1 MAEFSHLHLHTQ
13 YSLLDGAIRLDQLFP
28 KVLERGMKSVAI
40 TDHGNLFGALDFY
53 QRAKAHGVK
62 PIFGCETYIAPDRL
76 DKTERKSNH
85 MILLAK
91 DQTGWK
97 NLSYL
102 NSMGYLEGFYY
113 NPRIDK
119 KLLREHSQGLI
130 GLSACLGGEIAQT
143 IMRRGPEAAE
153 GVALEFQDIFGKG
166 NFFLE
171 VQPNGLEEQ
180 EKVNGHLVELA
191 RKTGIPLVATNDC
204 HYLNQTDAR
213 AHEILMCVQQKKTI
227 HDEKRLHHRNEAF
240 FVKTPAEMDAYF
252 SHLPEAMENAA
263 RIGELCN
270 VEFKLGETFLP
281 RFQVPDGMTAE
292 SYLQAIAEEG
302 LSKRL
307 AEANRRNQR
316 LPEDAYRAR
325 LALELGV
332 ITKMSFAGYF
342 LIVWDFIRYAKDHN
356 IPVGPGRGSGAGSL
370 VAYSLRITDID
381 PISNKLLF
389 ERFLN
394 PERVSMPDFDID
406 FCMNRRDE
414 VIQYVTRKYGKDNV
428 GQIVTMHQI
437 KARSGVRDIAR
448 AMAIPFAEADKVA
461 KFVPEPVQ
469 GKSPPIAEAI
479 EKEPRLK
486 ALYDENPTY
495 RELLD
500 VAKGL
505 EGLNRH
511 AGKHAAGVVICD
523 RPLWEYVPCFRPAG
537 DEDGIV
543 TQYDKDMVE
552 KAGLVKF
559 DFLGL
564 KTLTV
569 IQTCLDIV
577 NREKQAGGEEAL
589 DLSLIP
595 LDDVGVYKMISAAD
609 VTGVFQLESSG
620 FRELL
625 KKLKPDCFE
634 DIVAAGALYRPGPL
648 EGGMVDDFIERK
660 HGRKRVEYDHATLEP
675 ILKDTYG
682 VIVYQEQVMQISSA
696 LAGYSLG
703 KADLLRRAMGKKK
716 PEAMAKEKVAFLGGA
731 KQKGIDSRIA
741 ERVFDLMEKFAGYG
755 FNRSH
760 SAAYGLL
767 TYQTAYL
774 KRYWPVEFFA
784 ALLTCDKDDT
794 DAVVKFISEAR
805 SSGIAVL
812 RPDVN
817 ESDKE
822 FSVIVADPSPQPSPR
837 KRGEGD
843 QIPTAV
849 DSSDIPSPRP
859 RGEGKGEGSS
869 TKKVI
874 RFGLG
879 AVKGVGEGAVDIIK
893 LARDEGG
900 PFLSVFD
907 FCKRVDGRKVNRKV
921 LEALVKAGALDG
933 IAQQNGV
940 SRARVFCAID
950 MATERAAEAQRER
963 ESGQTSLLALFGGGG
978 GGASDKDGGG
988 NGAGKNGGGGG
999 NGNGHGLFEDK
1010 YPEGDEWMPKEL
1022 LAYEKESLGFYISGH
1037 PLDRFSGEIK
1047 RFTNAFAR
1055 NCFEKGERAEVIL
1068 AGVVTSYQERSM
1080 KNGTGKY
1087 AFMTLEDHTGQVE
1100 YIVNSKKVDDY
1111 RELLSSD
1118 DPLLVTGT
1126 VDAPFGEG
1134 ESVRERLRF
1143 NDAKLLSRIRA
1154 EKSSLL
1160 DIKLNADVVKAE
1172 QIQALE
1178 KLLRVHAG
1186 NCRTTLRLEIPKRS
1200 ETVLD
1205 LGDHYKVA
1213 ASDDLLARIEQI
1225 FGDRVAVLR

>member
-1 MAEFSHLHLHTQ
+1 MADFSHLHLHTQ

-62 PIFGCETYIAPDRL
+62 PIFGCETYIAPDRH

-119 KLLREHSQGLI
+119 KLLREHSEGLI
-130 GLSACLGGEIAQT
+130 GLSACLGGEVAQT

-153 GVALEFQDIFGKG
+153 GVAREFEDIFGKG

-180 EKVNGHLVELA
+180 ETVNGHLQELA

-204 HYLNQTDAR
+204 HYLNQSDAR

-227 HDEKRLHHRNEAF
+227 HDDKRLHHRNEAF

-252 SHLPEAMENAA
+252 KHLPEAMENAA

-292 SYLQAIAEEG
+292 SYLLAVAEEG
-302 LSKRL
+302 LARRV
-307 AEANRRNQR
+307 AEANRRSQR
-316 LPEDAYRAR
+316 LDEDAYRAR
-325 LALELGV
+325 LKLELSV

-414 VIQYVTRKYGKDNV
+414 VIQYVTQKYGKDNV

-500 VAKGL
+500 VAKRL

-511 AGKHAAGVVICD
+511 AGKHAAGVVIGD

-577 NREKQAGGEEAL
+577 NKEKAAAGPGGQEPL

-660 HGRKRVEYDHATLEP
+660 HGRKRVEYDHPTLEP

-716 PEAMAKEKVAFLGGA
+716 AEAMAKEKVAFLDGA
-731 KQKGIDSRIA
+731 KDKKIDPRIA

-774 KRYWPVEFFA
+774 KRYFPVEFYA

-794 DAVVKFISEAR
+794 DAVVKFISEAKTAGL
-805 SSGIAVL
+805 SVL

-817 ESDKE
+817 ESDKD
-822 FSVIVADPSPQPSPR
+822 FSVVEIASESGA
-837 KRGEGD
+837 K
-843 QIPTAV
+843 
-849 DSSDIPSPRP
+849 
-859 RGEGKGEGSS
+859 
-869 TKKVI
+869 KKVI

-879 AVKGVGEGAVDIIK
+879 AVKGVGEGAVDVVK
-893 LARDEGG
+893 QARDDGG
-900 PFLSVFD
+900 PFLSIFD

-921 LEALVKAGALDG
+921 LEALVKAGAFDG
-933 IAQQNGV
+933 IAQKNGV
-940 SRARVFCAID
+940 SRARLFCAID

-963 ESGQTSLLALFGGGG
+963 ESGQTSLLSLFGGAPAKKN
-978 GGASDKDGGG
+978 GAS
-988 NGAGKNGGGGG
+988 NGAGSNGASGR
-999 NGNGHGLFEDK
+999 NGANGHGLFDDK
-1010 YPEGDEWMPKEL
+1010 YPAGDEWMPKEL

-1037 PLDRFSGEIK
+1037 PLDRFAGEIK
-1047 RFTNAFAR
+1047 RYTNATAR

-1068 AGVVTSYQERSM
+1068 AGVVTSYQERPM
-1080 KNGTGKY
+1080 KNGSGKY

-1100 YIVNSKKVDDY
+1100 YIVNSKKVDDH
-1111 RELLSSD
+1111 REVLSGD
-1118 DPLLVTGT
+1118 EPLLVTGT
-1126 VDAPFGEG
+1126 VDAPFGDG
-1134 ESVRERLRF
+1134 ENVRERLRF
-1143 NDAKLLSRIRA
+1143 LDAKLLSRIRS

-1160 DIKLNADVVKAE
+1160 DIRLNADVIKSE
-1172 QIQALE
+1172 QLQSLE
-1178 KLLRVHAG
+1178 KLLRAHAG
-1186 NCRTTLRLEIPKRS
+1186 TCRTTLRMEIPKRS

-1205 LGDHYKVA
+1205 LGDDYKVA

-1225 FGDRVAVLR
+1225 FGERVAVLR

>member
-1 MAEFSHLHLHTQ
+1 MPDFTHLHLHTQ

-62 PIFGCETYIAPDRL
+62 PIFGCETYVAPDRL
-76 DKTERKSNH
+76 DKTERRSNH
-85 MILLAK
+85 LILLAK
-91 DQTGWK
+91 NEVGWK

-119 KLLREHSQGLI
+119 PLLRKHADGLI
-130 GLSACLGGEIAQT
+130 GLSACLGGEVAQT
-143 IMRRGPEAAE
+143 LMRRGPEAAE
-153 GVALEFQDIFGKG
+153 GAAREFADIFGKE

-171 VQPNGLEEQ
+171 MQPNGLEEQ
-180 EKVNGHLVELA
+180 ETVNGHLLELSK
-191 RKTGIPLVATNDC
+191 KTGIGVIATNDC

-227 HDEKRLHHRNEAF
+227 HDEKRLHHRNDAF
-240 FVKTPAEMDAYF
+240 FVKTPAEMESYF
-252 SHLPEAMENAA
+252 AHIPEALENAA
-263 RIGELCN
+263 RIGALCN

-281 RFQVPDGMTAE
+281 KFQVPDGMTAE
-292 SYLQAIAEEG
+292 SYLQAIAEDG
-302 LSKRL
+302 LKKRI
-307 AEANRRNQR
+307 E
-316 LPEDAYRAR
+316 EAYRRGDKVDGDVYAAR

-332 ITKMSFAGYF
+332 IQKMQFAGYF
-342 LIVWDFIRYAKDHN
+342 LIVWDFIRHAKEQR

-370 VAYSLRITDID
+370 VAYSMRITDID
-381 PISNKLLF
+381 PIINKLLF

-414 VIQYVTRKYGKDNV
+414 VIGYVQQKYGKDNV

-448 AMAIPFAEADKVA
+448 AMAVPFAEADKVA
-461 KFVPEPVQ
+461 KFVPEPIQ
-469 GKSPPIAEAI
+469 GKSLPIAEAI

-486 ALYDENPTY
+486 ALYDESPVY

-511 AGKHAAGVVICD
+511 AGKHAAGVVIGD

-537 DEDGIV
+537 DEAGIV

-569 IQTCLDIV
+569 IQICLDHV
-577 NREKQAGGEEAL
+577 NRERAAKGEAEL

-595 LDDVGVYKMISAAD
+595 LDDENVYKMISDAD

-625 KKLKPDCFE
+625 KKLRPDCFE

-660 HGRKRVEYDHATLEP
+660 HGRKKVEYDHPTLEP

-716 PEAMAKEKVAFLGGA
+716 AEVMAKEKAGFLDGS
-731 KQKGIDSRIA
+731 KQKKVDGRIA

-774 KRYWPVEFFA
+774 KRYFPVEFFA

-794 DAVVKFISEAR
+794 DAVVKFIAEAK
-805 SSGIAVL
+805 SDGIAVL

-817 ESDKE
+817 ESDTD
-822 FSVIVADPSPQPSPR
+822 FSVVLA
-837 KRGEGD
+837 GTNGD
-843 QIPTAV
+843 A
-849 DSSDIPSPRP
+849 
-859 RGEGKGEGSS
+859 
-869 TKKVI
+869 KKVI

-879 AVKGVGEGAVDIIK
+879 AVKGVGEGAVEVIK
-893 LARDEGG
+893 QARAQGG
-900 PFLSVFD
+900 ALLSLFD
-907 FCKRVDGRKVNRKV
+907 FCRRVDGRKVNRKV
-921 LEALVKAGALDG
+921 IEALVKAGGFDG
-933 IAQQNGV
+933 LAEQNGV
-940 SRARVFCAID
+940 TRARIFGAIGL
-950 MATERAAEAQRER
+950 ASERAAEAQRDR
-963 ESGQTSLLALFGGGG
+963 ESGQTNLLALFGGGG
-978 GGASDKDGGG
+978 SSKDSGPGM
-988 NGAGKNGGGGG
+988 NEDRYPA
-999 NGNGHGLFEDK
+999 FE
-1010 YPEGDEWMPKEL
+1010 EWMPKEVL
-1022 LAYEKESLGFYISGH
+1022 GYEKEALGFYISGH
-1037 PLDRFSGEIK
+1037 PLDRYASEIR
-1047 RFTNAFAR
+1047 RFTNATAA
-1055 NCFEKGERAEVIL
+1055 NCTEKGERAEVIL
-1068 AGVVTSYQERSM
+1068 AGVVAVYQERPM
-1080 KNGTGKY
+1080 KNGSGKY
-1087 AFMTLEDHTGQVE
+1087 AFFTLEDQSGQIE
-1100 YIVNSKKVDDY
+1100 YMVGSKKVEEY
-1111 RELLSSD
+1111 RDLLSKD
-1118 DPLLVTGT
+1118 EPLLVTGT
-1126 VDAPFGEG
+1126 VDTPFGEG
-1134 ESVRERLRF
+1134 ETARERLRF
-1143 NDAKLLSRIRA
+1143 LDAKPLARIRA

-1160 DIKLNADVVKAE
+1160 DIKLNADVVSE
-1172 QIQALE
+1172 GQLRALE
-1178 KLLRVHAG
+1178 KLLRLHSG
-1186 NCRTTLRLEIPKRS
+1186 GCRSVLRMEIPMRS
-1200 ETVLD
+1200 ETILA
-1205 LGDHYKVA
+1205 LGDDYKIA

>member
-91 DQTGWK
+91 DNVGWK
-97 NLSYL
+97 NLSFL

-119 KLLREHSQGLI
+119 KLLREHSEGLI
-130 GLSACLGGEIAQT
+130 GLSACLGGEVAQT

-153 GVALEFQDIFGKG
+153 GIALEFQDIFGKG

-180 EKVNGHLVELA
+180 EKVNGHLQELA
-191 RKTGIPLVATNDC
+191 KKTGIGLVATNDC
-204 HYLNQTDAR
+204 HYLNQNDAR

-227 HDEKRLHHRNEAF
+227 HDDKRLHHRNEAF
-240 FVKTPAEMDAYF
+240 FVKTPGEMDAYF

-263 RIGELCN
+263 RIGELCK
-270 VEFKLGETFLP
+270 VDFKLGDTFLP
-281 RFQVPDGMTAE
+281 KFQVPDGMTAE
-292 SYLQAIAEEG
+292 SYLQAVAEEG
-302 LSKRL
+302 LKKRFE
-307 AEANRRNQR
+307 EANRRSQR
-316 LPEDAYRAR
+316 INEDVYRAR
-325 LALELGV
+325 LELELGV
-332 ITKMSFAGYF
+332 IQKMNFAGYF

-370 VAYSLRITDID
+370 VAFCLRITDID
-381 PISNKLLF
+381 PIENKLLF

-394 PERVSMPDFDID
+394 PERISMPDFDVD

-414 VIQYVTRKYGKDNV
+414 VIKYVTEKYGKNNV

-479 EKEPRLK
+479 EMEPRLK

-511 AGKHAAGVVICD
+511 AGKHAAGVVIGD
-523 RPLWEYVPCFRPAG
+523 KPLWEYVPCFRPAAD
-537 DEDGIV
+537 DEGIV

-569 IQTCLDIV
+569 IQTCLDLV
-577 NREKQAGGEEAL
+577 NKEKAAAGGEPV
-589 DLSLIP
+589 DLAVIP
-595 LDDVGVYKMISAAD
+595 LDDQSVYKMISAAD

-660 HGRKRVEYDHATLEP
+660 HGRKRVEYDHPTLEP

-716 PEAMAKEKVAFLGGA
+716 AEVMAKEKAGFLEGSREKKVDA
-731 KQKGIDSRIA
+731 KIA

-760 SAAYGLL
+760 SAAYGML

-774 KRYWPVEFFA
+774 KRYFPVEFYA

-794 DAVVKFISEAR
+794 DAVVKFIAEAR
-805 SSGIAVL
+805 GSGIAVL

-817 ESDKE
+817 ESGKD
-822 FSVIVADPSPQPSPR
+822 FSVIEVAADP
-837 KRGEGD
+837 
-843 QIPTAV
+843 
-849 DSSDIPSPRP
+849 IPSPRP
-859 RGEGKGEGSS
+859 RGEGKGEGSAA

-879 AVKGVGEGAVDIIK
+879 AVKGVGEGAVDVVK
-893 LARDEGG
+893 EARDQGG
-900 PFLSVFD
+900 PFLSIFD

-921 LEALVKAGALDG
+921 LEALSKAGAFDG
-933 IAQQNGV
+933 VAQKNGV
-940 SRARVFCAID
+940 TRARLFLAID
-950 MATERAAEAQRER
+950 MASERAAEAQRER

-978 GGASDKDGGG
+978 GDDK
-988 NGAGKNGGGGG
+988 
-999 NGNGHGLFEDK
+999 
-1010 YPEGDEWMPKEL
+1010 
-1022 LAYEKESLGFYISGH
+1022 
-1037 PLDRFSGEIK
+1037 
-1047 RFTNAFAR
+1047 
-1055 NCFEKGERAEVIL
+1055 
-1068 AGVVTSYQERSM
+1068 
-1080 KNGTGKY
+1080 
-1087 AFMTLEDHTGQVE
+1087 
-1100 YIVNSKKVDDY
+1100 
-1111 RELLSSD
+1111 
-1118 DPLLVTGT
+1118 
-1126 VDAPFGEG
+1126 
-1134 ESVRERLRF
+1134 
-1143 NDAKLLSRIRA
+1143 
-1154 EKSSLL
+1154 
-1160 DIKLNADVVKAE
+1160 
-1172 QIQALE
+1172 
-1178 KLLRVHAG
+1178 
-1186 NCRTTLRLEIPKRS
+1186 
-1200 ETVLD
+1200 
-1205 LGDHYKVA
+1205 
-1213 ASDDLLARIEQI
+1213 
-1225 FGDRVAVLR
+1225 

>member
-1 MAEFSHLHLHTQ
+1 MPEFTHLHLHTQ
-13 YSLLDGAIRLDQLFP
+13 YSLLDGAIRLDHLFP

-62 PIFGCETYIAPDRL
+62 PIFGCETYVAPDRN
-76 DKTERKSNH
+76 DKTERRSNH
-85 MILLAK
+85 LILLAK
-91 DQTGWK
+91 NEVGWK

-119 KLLREHSQGLI
+119 PLLRAHAEGLI
-130 GLSACLGGEIAQT
+130 GLSACLGGEVAQT
-143 IMRRGPEAAE
+143 LMRRGPEAAE
-153 GVALEFQDIFGKG
+153 TAAREFDDIFGRG

-171 VQPNGLEEQ
+171 MQPNGLEEQ
-180 EKVNGHLVELA
+180 EQVNGHLQTLSK
-191 RKTGIPLVATNDC
+191 KTGIPLIATNDC

-227 HDEKRLHHRNEAF
+227 HDDKRLHHRNEAF
-240 FVKTPAEMDAYF
+240 FVKTPAEMEAYF
-252 SHLPEAMENAA
+252 KHIPEAMENAA

-270 VEFKLGETFLP
+270 VEFKLGQTFLP
-281 RFQVPDGMTAE
+281 KFQVPDGMTAE
-292 SYLQAIAEEG
+292 SYLQSIAQGGLKKRIEE
-302 LSKRL
+302 
-307 AEANRRNQR
+307 
-316 LPEDAYRAR
+316 AYRRGDKVDGDVYAAR
-325 LALELGV
+325 LELELGV
-332 ITKMSFAGYF
+332 IQKMQFAGYF
-342 LIVWDFIRYAKDHN
+342 LIVWDFIRYAKEHG

-370 VAYSLRITDID
+370 VAFCMRITDID
-381 PISNKLLF
+381 PIANKLLF

-394 PERVSMPDFDID
+394 PERISMPDFDVD

-414 VIQYVTRKYGKDNV
+414 VIAYVTDKYGKDNV

-461 KFVPEPVQ
+461 KFVPEPIQ

-486 ALYDENPTY
+486 ALYDESPIY

-511 AGKHAAGVVICD
+511 AGKHAAGVVIGD
-523 RPLWEYVPCFRPAG
+523 RPLWEYVPCFRPAA
-537 DEDGIV
+537 DETGIV

-569 IQTCLDIV
+569 IQTCLDHV
-577 NREKQAGGEEAL
+577 ARERQARGQEPLE
-589 DLSLIP
+589 LSLLP
-595 LDDVGVYKMISAAD
+595 LDDAGVYKMISDAD

-625 KKLKPDCFE
+625 KKLRPDCFE

-660 HGRKRVEYDHATLEP
+660 HGRKKVEYDHPTLEP

-716 PEAMAKEKVAFLGGA
+716 LEVMAKEKAGFMEGA
-731 KQKGIDSRIA
+731 KQKGVDPKIA

-774 KRYWPVEFFA
+774 KRYYPVEFFA

-794 DAVVKFISEAR
+794 DAVVKFIAEAKAQ
-805 SSGIAVL
+805 GIPVL

-817 ESDKE
+817 ESE
-822 FSVIVADPSPQPSPR
+822 TNFSVVVA
-837 KRGEGD
+837 GD
-843 QIPTAV
+843 AKDDGQ
-849 DSSDIPSPRP
+849 
-859 RGEGKGEGSS
+859 
-869 TKKVI
+869 KVI

-879 AVKGVGEGAVDIIK
+879 AVKGVGEGAVEVIK
-893 LARDEGG
+893 AARTQGG
-900 PFLSVFD
+900 RFLSLFD
-907 FCKRVDGRKVNRKV
+907 FCRRVDGRKVNRKV
-921 LEALVKAGALDG
+921 VEALVKAGAFDG

-940 SRARVFCAID
+940 TRACVFAAIGL
-950 MATERAAEAQRER
+950 ASERAAEAQRER
-963 ESGQTSLLALFGGGG
+963 ESGQTNLLALLSGGP
-978 GGASDKDGGG
+978 SKG
-988 NGAGKNGGGGG
+988 NNS
-999 NGNGHGLFEDK
+999 HVQDDK
-1010 YPEGDEWMPKEL
+1010 YPPCDEWMPKEL
-1022 LAYEKESLGFYISGH
+1022 LANEKEALGFYISGH
-1037 PLDRFSGEIK
+1037 PLDRYGGEIR
-1047 RFTNAFAR
+1047 RFTNATAA
-1055 NCFEKGERAEVIL
+1055 NCTDKGERAEVVL
-1068 AGVVTSYQERSM
+1068 AGVVSSYQERPM
-1080 KNGTGKY
+1080 KNGQGKY
-1087 AFMTLEDHTGQVE
+1087 AFLTLEDQTGQIE
-1100 YIVNSKKVDDY
+1100 MIVNARKVEEY
-1111 RELLSSD
+1111 RDLLSRD
-1118 DPLLVTGT
+1118 EPLLVTGT
-1126 VDAPFGEG
+1126 VDSPFGDG
-1134 ESVRERLRF
+1134 EAARERLRF
-1143 NDAKLLSRIRA
+1143 LDAKLLAKVRA
-1154 EKSSLL
+1154 ERSSQL
-1160 DIKLNADVVKAE
+1160 DIKLNADAVKE
-1172 QIQALE
+1172 DQLVALE
-1178 KLLRVHAG
+1178 KLLRNHQVICKIRARLGYNGASRACDCPAG
-1186 NCRTTLRLEIPKRS
+1186 I
-1200 ETVLD
+1200 
-1205 LGDHYKVA
+1205 
-1213 ASDDLLARIEQI
+1213 
-1225 FGDRVAVLR
+1225 

>member
-1 MAEFSHLHLHTQ
+1 MPEFTHLHLHTQ
-13 YSLLDGAIRLDQLFP
+13 YSLLDGAIRLDHLFP

-62 PIFGCETYIAPDRL
+62 PIFGCETYVAPDRL
-76 DKTERKSNH
+76 DKTERRSNH
-85 MILLAK
+85 LILLAK
-91 DQTGWK
+91 NEVGWK

-119 KLLREHSQGLI
+119 PLLRAHSEGLV
-130 GLSACLGGEIAQT
+130 GLSACLGGEVAQT
-143 IMRRGPEAAE
+143 IMRRGVEAAE
-153 GVALEFQDIFGKG
+153 TSAREFEDIFGKG

-171 VQPNGLEEQ
+171 LQPNGLEEQ
-180 EKVNGHLVELA
+180 EQVNGHLLELS
-191 RKTGIPLVATNDC
+191 RKTGIPVVATNDC
-204 HYLNQTDAR
+204 HYLNKGDAR

-227 HDEKRLHHRNEAF
+227 HDDKRLHHRNDAF
-240 FVKTPAEMDAYF
+240 FVKTPAEMEAYF
-252 SHLPEAMENAA
+252 AHIPEALENAA
-263 RIGELCN
+263 RIGALCN
-270 VEFKLGETFLP
+270 VEFKLGDTFLP
-281 RFQVPDGMTAE
+281 KFQVPDGMTAE
-292 SYLQAIAEEG
+292 SYLAEIAEEG
-302 LSKRL
+302 LKKRIE
-307 AEANRRNQR
+307 EANRRSER
-316 LPEDAYRAR
+316 VDGDAYAAR

-332 ITKMSFAGYF
+332 IQKMHFAGYF
-342 LIVWDFIRYAKDHN
+342 LIVWDFIRYAKEHG

-370 VAYSLRITDID
+370 VAYSMRITDID
-381 PISNKLLF
+381 PIANKLLF

-394 PERVSMPDFDID
+394 PERISMPDFDID

-414 VIQYVTRKYGKDNV
+414 VISYVTDKYGKDNV

-461 KFVPEPVQ
+461 KFVPEPIQ

-511 AGKHAAGVVICD
+511 AGKHAAGVVIGD

-537 DEDGIV
+537 EEAGIV

-569 IQTCLDIV
+569 IRTCLEHVD
-577 NREKQAGGEEAL
+577 RERATRVEPPL

-595 LDDVGVYKMISAAD
+595 QDDASVYKMISDAD

-625 KKLKPDCFE
+625 KKLRPDCFE

-660 HGRKRVEYDHATLEP
+660 HGRKKVEYDHPSLEP

-716 PEAMAKEKVAFLGGA
+716 AEVMAKEKAGFLDGA
-731 KQKGIDSRIA
+731 KQKKVDGKIA

-767 TYQTAYL
+767 TYQTAFL
-774 KRYWPVEFFA
+774 KRYYPVEFFA

-794 DAVVKFISEAR
+794 DAVVKFIAEAKG
-805 SSGIAVL
+805 SGIAVL

-817 ESDKE
+817 ESDTN
-822 FSVIVADPSPQPSPR
+822 FSVVEQVEGAEQVEPD
-837 KRGEGD
+837 KR
-843 QIPTAV
+843 
-849 DSSDIPSPRP
+849 
-859 RGEGKGEGSS
+859 
-869 TKKVI
+869 KKVI

-879 AVKGVGEGAVDIIK
+879 AVKGVGEGAVEVIK
-893 LARDEGG
+893 AAREQGG
-900 PFLSVFD
+900 PFLSIFD
-907 FCKRVDGRKVNRKV
+907 FSKRVDGRKVNRKV
-921 LEALVKAGALDG
+921 VEALVKAGAFDG
-933 IAQQNGV
+933 VAQQNGV
-940 SRARVFCAID
+940 SRARMFAAIGL
-950 MATERAAEAQRER
+950 AAERAAEAQRER
-963 ESGQTSLLALFGGGG
+963 ESGQTNLLALFGGGG
-978 GGASDKDGGG
+978 GDG
-988 NGAGKNGGGGG
+988 NGAASAGGAAA
-999 NGNGHGLFEDK
+999 FEDK
-1010 YPEGDEWMPKEL
+1010 YPVADEWLPKEM

-1037 PLDRFSGEIK
+1037 PLDRYASEI
-1047 RFTNAFAR
+1047 RRYANATAATSI
-1055 NCFEKGERAEVIL
+1055 EKGERAEVIL
-1068 AGVVTSYQERSM
+1068 GGVVAAYQERPM
-1080 KNGTGKY
+1080 KNGQGKY
-1087 AFMTLEDHTGQVE
+1087 AFFTLEDLSGQIE
-1100 YIVNSKKVDDY
+1100 FIVQAKKLEEY
-1111 RELLSSD
+1111 RELLSRD
-1118 DPLLVTGT
+1118 EPLLVTG
-1126 VDAPFGEG
+1126 VVEAPWGEG
-1134 ESVRERLRF
+1134 ETVRERLKF
-1143 NDAKLLSRIRA
+1143 IDAKLLSRVRA

-1160 DIKLNADVVKAE
+1160 DIKLNADVVNE
-1172 QIQALE
+1172 DQIRALE
-1178 KLLRVHAG
+1178 KVLRGHTGGCKTV
-1186 NCRTTLRLEIPKRS
+1186 LRMEIPKRS
-1200 ETVLD
+1200 ETILD
-1205 LGDHYKVA
+1205 LGDEYKVA

-1225 FGDRVAVLR
+1225 FGARVAVLR

>member
-1 MAEFSHLHLHTQ
+1 
-13 YSLLDGAIRLDQLFP
+13 LDGAIRLDQLFP

-62 PIFGCETYIAPDRL
+62 PIFGCETYVAPDRL
-76 DKTERKSNH
+76 DKTERRSNH
-85 MILLAK
+85 LILLAK
-91 DQTGWK
+91 NEVGWK

-119 KLLREHSQGLI
+119 PLLRAHSEGLV
-130 GLSACLGGEIAQT
+130 GLSACLGGEVAQT

-153 GVALEFQDIFGKG
+153 SAAREFQDIFGAG

-171 VQPNGLEEQ
+171 LQPNGLEEQ
-180 EKVNGHLVELA
+180 EQVNGHLLELSK
-191 RKTGIPLVATNDC
+191 KTGIPVVATNDC

-227 HDEKRLHHRNEAF
+227 HDDKRLHHRNDAF
-240 FVKTPAEMDAYF
+240 FVKTPAEMEAYF
-252 SHLPEAMENAA
+252 KHIPEALENAA
-263 RIGELCN
+263 KLGALCN
-270 VEFKLGETFLP
+270 VEFKLGDTFLP
-281 RFQVPDGMTAE
+281 KFQVPDGMTAE
-292 SYLQAIAEEG
+292 SYLAEIANEG
-302 LSKRL
+302 LRKRIE
-307 AEANRRNQR
+307 EANRRSER
-316 LPEDAYRAR
+316 IDGDAYAAR

-332 ITKMSFAGYF
+332 IQKMHFAGYF
-342 LIVWDFIRYAKDHN
+342 LIVWDFIRYAKEHG

-370 VAYSLRITDID
+370 VAYSMRITDID
-381 PISNKLLF
+381 PIANKLLF

-394 PERVSMPDFDID
+394 PERISMPDFDVD

-414 VIQYVTRKYGKDNV
+414 VIAYVTDKYGKDNV

-461 KFVPEPVQ
+461 KFVPEPIQ

-486 ALYDENPTY
+486 ALYDENATY

-511 AGKHAAGVVICD
+511 AGKHAAGVVIGD

-537 DEDGIV
+537 DEAGIV

-569 IQTCLDIV
+569 IRTCLEHVD
-577 NREKQAGGEEAL
+577 RERATRVEPPL
-589 DLSLIP
+589 DLSLIA
-595 LDDVGVYKMISAAD
+595 LDDAPVYKMISDAD

-625 KKLKPDCFE
+625 KKLRPDCFE

-660 HGRKRVEYDHATLEP
+660 HGRKKVEYDHPTLEP

-716 PEAMAKEKVAFLGGA
+716 AEVMAKEKAGFLDGA
-731 KQKGIDSRIA
+731 KAKKVDGKIA

-767 TYQTAYL
+767 TYQTAFL
-774 KRYWPVEFFA
+774 KRYYPVEFFA

-794 DAVVKFISEAR
+794 DAVVKFIAEAK
-805 SSGIAVL
+805 GNDIAVL
-812 RPDVN
+812 RPDINV
-817 ESDKE
+817 SDTD
-822 FSVIVADPSPQPSPR
+822 FSVVLEPSEGSRPPAMGSGEQSSPSPTRSVQP
-837 KRGEGD
+837 
-843 QIPTAV
+843 QN
-849 DSSDIPSPRP
+849 
-859 RGEGKGEGSS
+859 
-869 TKKVI
+869 KVI

-879 AVKGVGEGAVDIIK
+879 AVKGVGEGAVEVIK
-893 LARDEGG
+893 AAREQGG
-900 PFLSVFD
+900 AFLSLFD

-921 LEALVKAGALDG
+921 VEALVKAGAFDG
-933 IAQQNGV
+933 IAQQNAV
-940 SRARVFCAID
+940 SRARVFGAIGLAAD
-950 MATERAAEAQRER
+950 RAAEAQRER

-978 GGASDKDGGG
+978 AGADGPKGAGASMIND
-988 NGAGKNGGGGG
+988 
-999 NGNGHGLFEDK
+999 DK
-1010 YPEGDEWMPKEL
+1010 YPAADEWLPKEL
-1022 LAYEKESLGFYISGH
+1022 LAYEKEALGFYISGH
-1037 PLDRFSGEIK
+1037 PLERYASEIR
-1047 RFTNAFAR
+1047 RFTTATCATAL
-1055 NCFEKGERAEVIL
+1055 EKGERAEVIL
-1068 AGVVTSYQERSM
+1068 AGVQTAYQERQ
-1080 KNGTGKY
+1080 KKDGNGKY
-1087 AFMTLEDHTGQVE
+1087 AFLTLEDQSGQIE
-1100 YIVNSKKVDDY
+1100 FIVNAKKVEEF
-1111 RELLSSD
+1111 RELLSRD
-1118 DPLLVTGT
+1118 EPLLVTGV

-1134 ESVRERLRF
+1134 EMVRERLRF
-1143 NDAKLLSRIRA
+1143 MDAKLLSRVRA

-1160 DIKLNADVVKAE
+1160 DIKLNADQVSE
-1172 QIQALE
+1172 DQIVALE
-1178 KLLRVHAG
+1178 KVIRSHSGGCKAVLRM
-1186 NCRTTLRLEIPKRS
+1186 EIPKRS

-1205 LGDHYKVA
+1205 LGDDYKVA

-1225 FGDRVAVLR
+1225 FGARVAVLR

>member
-1 MAEFSHLHLHTQ
+1 MPEFTHLHLHTQ

-91 DQTGWK
+91 DRAGWK

-119 KLLREHSQGLI
+119 KLLREHSDGLI
-130 GLSACLGGEIAQT
+130 GLSACLGGEVAQT

-171 VQPNGLEEQ
+171 LQPNGIEEQ
-180 EKVNGHLVELA
+180 EQVNGHLLA
-191 RKTGIPLVATNDC
+191 IAKKTGIPVIATNDC

-213 AHEILMCVQQKKTI
+213 AHEILMCVQQKRTI
-227 HDEKRLHHRNEAF
+227 HDEKRMHHKNDAF
-240 FVKTPAEMDAYF
+240 FVKTPAEMEAYF
-252 SHLPEAMENAA
+252 KHIPEALENAA
-263 RIGELCN
+263 RIGELCK
-270 VEFKLGETFLP
+270 VDFDLGDTYLP
-281 RFQVPDGMTAE
+281 KFQVPDGMTAE
-292 SYLQAIAEEG
+292 SYLEDIAREG
-302 LSKRL
+302 LGKRIE
-307 AEANRRNQR
+307 EANRRG
-316 LPEDAYRAR
+316 EKIDADAYGAR
-325 LALELGV
+325 LGLELGV
-332 ITKMSFAGYF
+332 IQKMNFSGYF
-342 LIVWDFIRYAKDHN
+342 LIVWDFIRFAKEKGV
-356 IPVGPGRGSGAGSL
+356 PVGPGRGSGAGSL
-370 VAYSLRITDID
+370 VAYSMRITDID
-381 PISNKLLF
+381 PIANKLLF

-394 PERVSMPDFDID
+394 PERISMPDFDID

-414 VIQYVTRKYGKDNV
+414 VIAYVTQKYGKDNV

-461 KFVPEPVQ
+461 KFVPEPIQ

-486 ALYDENPTY
+486 ALYDENPIY

-511 AGKHAAGVVICD
+511 AGKHAAGVVIGD
-523 RPLWEYVPCFRPAG
+523 KPLWEYVPCFRPAG
-537 DEDGIV
+537 DEEGIV
-543 TQYDKDMVE
+543 TQFDKDMVE
-552 KAGLVKF
+552 KVGLVKF

-569 IQTCLDIV
+569 IQTCVELV
-577 NREKQAGGEEAL
+577 NRERRDNPL

-595 LDDVGVYKMISAAD
+595 LDDEEVYKMISRAD

-660 HGRKRVEYDHATLEP
+660 HGRRKVEYDHPSLEP

-716 PEAMAKEKVAFLGGA
+716 ADVMAKEKAGFLEGA
-731 KQKGIDSRIA
+731 KKNSVDPKVA
-741 ERVFDLMEKFAGYG
+741 ERTFDLMEKFAGYG

-760 SAAYGLL
+760 SAAYGML
-767 TYQTAYL
+767 TYQTGYL
-774 KRYWPVEFFA
+774 KRHFPVEFFA

-794 DAVVKFISEAR
+794 DAVVKFIAEAKAQ
-805 SSGIAVL
+805 GIAVL

-817 ESDKE
+817 ESDTD
-822 FSVIVADPSPQPSPR
+822 FSVIEA
-837 KRGEGD
+837 E
-843 QIPTAV
+843 
-849 DSSDIPSPRP
+849 
-859 RGEGKGEGSS
+859 EGSS
-869 TKKVI
+869 PAKKQVI

-879 AVKGVGEGAVDIIK
+879 AVKGVGEGAVDIVK
-893 LARDEGG
+893 QARDQGG
-900 PFLSVFD
+900 PFLSLFD

-921 LEALVKAGALDG
+921 LEALVKAGAFDG
-933 IAQQNGV
+933 IAAANV
-940 SRARVFCAID
+940 VTRARVFGAIALASD
-950 MATERAAEAQRER
+950 RAAEAQRER
-963 ESGQTSLLALFGGGG
+963 ESGQTSLLGLFGGGP
-978 GGASDKDGGG
+978 S
-988 NGAGKNGGGGG
+988 NGSGKSNGT
-999 NGNGHGLFEDK
+999 NGHGLLEDR
-1010 YPEGDEWMPKEL
+1010 YPESDEWLPKEM

-1037 PLDRFSGEIK
+1037 PLDRFGSEI
-1047 RFTNAFAR
+1047 RRWANATAAD
-1055 NCFEKGERAEVIL
+1055 CFDKGERAEVIL
-1068 AGVVTSYQERSM
+1068 AGVVAAYQERPM

-1087 AFMTLEDHTGQVE
+1087 AFFTLEDQSGQVE
-1100 YIVNSKKVDDY
+1100 FIVNNRKLEEF

-1118 DPLLVTGT
+1118 APLLVYGT
-1126 VDAPFGEG
+1126 VEAPYGEG
-1134 ESVRERLRF
+1134 ETVRERLRF
-1143 NDAKLLSRIRA
+1143 NDAKALARIRA
-1154 EKSSLL
+1154 EKSSML
-1160 DIKLNADVVKAE
+1160 DIKLNADIVNE
-1172 QIQALE
+1172 DQIKALE
-1178 KLLRVHAG
+1178 RLLKGHTGA
-1186 NCRTTLRLEIPKRS
+1186 CKTLIRMEIPKRS
-1200 ETVLD
+1200 ETILD
-1205 LGDHYKVA
+1205 LPDEYKVA

-1225 FGDRVAVLR
+1225 FGERVAVLR

>member
-1 MAEFSHLHLHTQ
+1 MPEFTHLHLHTQ
-13 YSLLDGAIRLDQLFP
+13 YSLLDGAIRLDHLFP

-62 PIFGCETYIAPDRL
+62 PIFGCETYVAPDRN
-76 DKTERKSNH
+76 DKTERRSNH
-85 MILLAK
+85 LILLAK
-91 DQTGWK
+91 NEVGWK

-119 KLLREHSQGLI
+119 PLLRAHAEGLI
-130 GLSACLGGEIAQT
+130 GLSACLGGEVAQT
-143 IMRRGPEAAE
+143 LMRRGPEAAE
-153 GVALEFQDIFGKG
+153 SAAREFEDIFGKG

-171 VQPNGLEEQ
+171 MQPNGLEEQ
-180 EKVNGHLVELA
+180 EQVNGHLQELSK
-191 RKTGIPLVATNDC
+191 KTGIPLIATNDC

-227 HDEKRLHHRNEAF
+227 HDDKRLHHRNEAF
-240 FVKTPAEMDAYF
+240 FVKTPAEMEAYF
-252 SHLPEAMENAA
+252 KHIPEAMENAA

-270 VEFKLGETFLP
+270 VEFKLGQTFLP
-281 RFQVPDGMTAE
+281 KFQVPDGMTAE
-292 SYLQAIAEEG
+292 SYLQAVSEDGLKKRIEE
-302 LSKRL
+302 
-307 AEANRRNQR
+307 AYRRG
-316 LPEDAYRAR
+316 EKIDGDAYAAR

-332 ITKMSFAGYF
+332 IQKMQFAGYF
-342 LIVWDFIRYAKDHN
+342 LIVWDFIRYAKEHG

-370 VAYSLRITDID
+370 VAYCMRITDID
-381 PISNKLLF
+381 PIANKLLF

-394 PERVSMPDFDID
+394 PERISMPDFDVD

-414 VIQYVTRKYGKDNV
+414 VIAYVTDKYGKDNV

-461 KFVPEPVQ
+461 KFVPEPIQ

-486 ALYDENPTY
+486 ALYDESPIY

-511 AGKHAAGVVICD
+511 AGKHAAGVVIGD
-523 RPLWEYVPCFRPAG
+523 KPLWEYVPCFRPAG
-537 DEDGIV
+537 DEAGIV

-569 IQTCLDIV
+569 IQTCLDHV
-577 NREKQAGGEEAL
+577 ARERAGRGEEPL
-589 DLSLIP
+589 DLALIP
-595 LDDVGVYKMISAAD
+595 LDDASVYKMISDAD

-625 KKLKPDCFE
+625 KKLRPDCFE

-660 HGRKRVEYDHATLEP
+660 HGRKKVEYDHPTLEP

-716 PEAMAKEKVAFLGGA
+716 VEVMAKEKAGFLEEA
-731 KQKGIDSRIA
+731 KAKGVDLKIA

-774 KRYWPVEFFA
+774 KRYYPVEFFA

-794 DAVVKFISEAR
+794 DAVVKFIAEAK
-805 SSGIAVL
+805 SQGIPVL
-812 RPDVN
+812 RPDIN
-817 ESDKE
+817 ESE
-822 FSVIVADPSPQPSPR
+822 TNFSVVLADD
-837 KRGEGD
+837 G
-843 QIPTAV
+843 
-849 DSSDIPSPRP
+849 
-859 RGEGKGEGSS
+859 
-869 TKKVI
+869 KKVI

-879 AVKGVGEGAVDIIK
+879 AVKGVGEGAVDVIK
-893 LARDEGG
+893 AARAQGG
-900 PFLSVFD
+900 PFLSLFD
-907 FCKRVDGRKVNRKV
+907 FCRRVDGRKVNRKV
-921 LEALVKAGALDG
+921 IEALVKAGAFDG

-940 SRARVFCAID
+940 TRARVFGAIGL
-950 MATERAAEAQRER
+950 ASERAAEAQRER
-963 ESGQTSLLALFGGGG
+963 ESGQTNLLALLSGGSSKGG
-978 GGASDKDGGG
+978 QSHVHDDQ
-988 NGAGKNGGGGG
+988 
-999 NGNGHGLFEDK
+999 
-1010 YPEGDEWMPKEL
+1010 YPACDEWMPKEL
-1022 LAYEKESLGFYISGH
+1022 LANEKEALGFYISGH
-1037 PLDRFSGEIK
+1037 PLDRYAGEIR
-1047 RFTNAFAR
+1047 RFTNATAA
-1055 NCFEKGERAEVIL
+1055 NCTQKGERAEVVL
-1068 AGVVTSYQERSM
+1068 AGVVSSYQERPM
-1080 KNGTGKY
+1080 KNGQGKY
-1087 AFMTLEDHTGQVE
+1087 AFLTLEDHSGQIE
-1100 YIVNSKKVDDY
+1100 MIVNARKVEEY
-1111 RELLSSD
+1111 RDLLSRD
-1118 DPLLVTGT
+1118 EPLLVTGS
-1126 VDAPFGEG
+1126 VDSPFGEG
-1134 ESVRERLRF
+1134 EAARERLRF
-1143 NDAKLLSRIRA
+1143 LDAKLLSKVRA
-1154 EKSSLL
+1154 EKSSQL
-1160 DIKLNADVVKAE
+1160 DIKLNADVIKEDQLV
-1172 QIQALE
+1172 ALE
-1178 KLLRVHAG
+1178 KLLRNHQGTCKAV
-1186 NCRTTLRLEIPKRS
+1186 LRMQIPMRS

-1205 LGDHYKVA
+1205 LGDDYKIA
-1213 ASDDLLARIEQI
+1213 ATDDLLARIEQI
-1225 FGDRVAVLR
+1225 FGARVAVLR